1 MTQKIAIDT
10 AINLSSKKLLFFSNL
25 FILFTFIFLFV
36 SNLNSQVLINEY
48 FKTTSNQEEWIE
60 LIVTEENANLTNL
73 ILLDS
78 EILNSSPFR
87 FNGGIKFRDISFWRD
102 IPKGTFIVIYLKNVD
117 NSLLSSDKL
126 KGRLVVKATENTL
139 FELVCENCN
148 LSNWANEAFIID
160 NEAELFSIANN
171 STNIHSLGHTSDG
184 TGHFVNNMGIL
195 SKLTLSNNEAVSV
208 IPGDALLTYFGGF
221 DENNNFARK
230 NNLVTRG
237 GANRLTSGTPRNY
250 IFTDDLRKPEWNNP
264 GILTITEV
272 SGVYNVKWNRVL
284 NLPQPDNYYTF
295 LLLVT
300 NGTPQAAD
308 LPQNG
313 RNYAVNDAIGNSRVA
328 GIIKNNQNG
337 NVDISTGINCGTDYT
352 ISVIMG
358 RFRDLDNNHNQ
369 FLSNGITYNINSF
382 PTGLI
387 KREAVPNY
395 EILAEGNRTTFC
407 VQKDTSITLR
417 TSLSDVSKFRF
428 TWFQNGTPFLVGT
441 EYGQYSTLNV
451 TASGNFF
458 LQAINQ
464 DGCLR
469 TSNLLSIN
477 INNRPTIN
485 IMTNNRYIKSDTLIT
500 RCLGEEVELTSE
512 TDYGTVSWYKKVNN
526 VLTLVENNFR
536 FIVNTDG
543 EYVSI
548 ARDGDCRDTSK
559 IVRVEFLDYRFKTD
573 KLEIAFFKY
582 LNTDKIIEIEIE
594 NLSNRTLTFI
604 ESDLSIEAPFKLY
617 DVLFP
622 ITLLESEKKII
633 QVIIDSDIYSDREYI
648 LSLNNGCN
656 TKVDVKLKPI
666 RVNSEVV
673 INPSQIV
680 FPLKLRCSSTPID
693 SIISIL
699 NNSDFDLMV
708 EVSSKIPFNVVSGT
722 PFSLDRQQRSDI
734 RVSFNSNFNGVYYDT
749 LKILYYNS
757 NNTLRDSVFIP
768 LEAEIFEPILTFK
781 PDSIHWGILT
791 DCEFVKDTVIRLY
804 NNFNIDILIN
814 EQFANTDVRFINL
827 PINIPKNDSVD
838 VGIRLTVLNNGS
850 FDFKTSFNSIPCT
863 ISNEISFSGSKTEIS
878 YNFDD
883 SILNY
888 DTIFSCQSTNFRIKN
903 TRLRITSDVELY
915 TRIDSIY
922 VPNGFETNLNL
933 GDELFNINNISITFT
948 PNNYGNYNDYLII
961 KYFPCGDI
969 DSILLTGS
977 FKEVN
982 FDLPDTIY
990 FNTIIVG
997 ESDSKELE
1005 IVSKSTFPFMLK
1017 VEEPTTMFFNFTNYQ
1032 NEIYFSSFE
1041 DNFLFNLDFTS
1052 DLDGD
1057 FIDSVMVQMIEPCLI
1072 EKYVYLVGRAIP
1084 IDDVDVFFN
1093 FSESKVVDANEEFDV
1108 TFSVSSLLYDLDD
1121 FEITNTEI
1129 ELELNS
1135 NILHF
1140 VSATNQN
1147 PRPVSYDYDIRNN
1160 KLKVIFDKLYETELV
1175 LKFRPLLGND
1185 VQTMISISD
1194 FKYNSQNNLIK
1205 TYDSTLITLTGICSF
1220 EERLIFVGENLNL
1233 NIVQSNFQSV
1243 EIIFNITNGE
1253 KALAE
1258 VYDSRGSKVRDLMN
1272 KYTDIGNYSFKI
1284 DDLPT
1289 GVYFVKVRNGLENDS
1304 KSFVIVK

>member
-1 MTQKIAIDT
+1 M
-10 AINLSSKKLLFFSNL
+10 
-25 FILFTFIFLFV
+25 
-36 SNLNSQVLINEY
+36 INEY
-48 FKTTSNQEEWIE
+48 FNTTSNQEEWIE

-117 NSLLSSDKL
+117 NSLLSSDKV

-148 LSNWANEAFIID
+148 LSNWTNEAFIID

-171 STNIHSLGHTSDG
+171 STNIHSLGHTSNE
-184 TGHFVNNMGIL
+184 TGHFVNNMGTL
-195 SKLTLSNNEAVSV
+195 AKLTLGNNEAVSV

-221 DENNNFARK
+221 DENNDFAKK

-264 GILTITEV
+264 GNLTITEV

-313 RNYAVNDAIGNSRVA
+313 RNYQVNDVIGNSRIA
-328 GIIKNNQNG
+328 GVITSNQNG

-369 FLSNGITYNINSF
+369 FLSNGITYNKTSF
-382 PTGLI
+382 PTGVI

-395 EILAEGNRTTFC
+395 EILAEGNRTSFC

-428 TWFQNGTPFLVGT
+428 TWYQNGTPFLVGT
-441 EYGQYSTLNV
+441 EYGQYATLNV
-451 TASGNFF
+451 TASGNYF

-485 IMTNNRYIKSDTLIT
+485 TMTNNRFIKSDTLIT
-500 RCLGEEVELTSE
+500 RCLGEEVELLSE
-512 TDYGTVSWYKKVNN
+512 TDYGTVSWYRKVNN
-526 VLTLVENNFR
+526 TYTLVENSFR
-536 FIVNTDG
+536 LIANTDG

-559 IVRVEFLDYRFKTD
+559 IVRIEFLDYRFKTD
-573 KLEIAFFKY
+573 KLEVAFFKY
-582 LNTDKIIEIEIE
+582 LNTDRIIEIEIE
-594 NLSNRTLTFI
+594 NLSNRTLTFN
-604 ESDLSIEAPFKLY
+604 ESELSIEAPFKLHN
-617 DVLFP
+617 VVFP
-622 ITLLESEKKII
+622 ITLAENEKKII
-633 QVIIDSDIYSDREYI
+633 QVKIDSDSYTDKDYI
-648 LSLNNGCN
+648 LSLKNSCN
-656 TKVDVKLKPI
+656 TQVDVKLKPI

-680 FPLKLRCSSTPID
+680 FPSKLRCSSNPID
-693 SIISIL
+693 TLISIL

-708 EVSSKIPFNVVSGT
+708 EVSSKIPFEVVSGS
-722 PFSLDRQQRSDI
+722 PFSLVRQDRKDI
-734 RVSFNSNFNGVYYDT
+734 RISFNSNFNGVYYDT
-749 LKILYYNS
+749 LKIVYFNS
-757 NNTLRDSVFIP
+757 NNVIRDSIFIP
-768 LEAEIFEPILTFK
+768 LEAEVYEPVLTFK
-781 PDSIHWGILT
+781 PDSIFVGTLT
-791 DCEFVKDTVIRLY
+791 DCEFVKDTIIRLY
-804 NNFNIDILIN
+804 NNFDIDILIN
-814 EQFANTDVRFINL
+814 EQFSNSDVRFANL
-827 PINIPKNDSVD
+827 PINVPKNDSLD
-838 VGIRLTVLNNGS
+838 VGIRLSVLNKGS
-850 FDFKTSFNSIPCT
+850 FNFMTSFNSTPCT
-863 ISNEISFSGSKTEIS
+863 ISNLISISGSKTEIA

-883 SILNY
+883 RIINY
-888 DTIFSCQSTNFRIKN
+888 DTIFSCHSQNFRVRN

-922 VPNGFETNLNL
+922 VPNGFTTNLNL
-933 GDELFNINNISITFT
+933 GDELFNINNITITFT
-948 PNNYGNYNDYLII
+948 PNNYSNYSDYLII

-977 FKEVN
+977 YKEVN

-997 ESDSKELE
+997 GSDSKELE
-1005 IVSKSTFPFMLK
+1005 IISKSTFPYMLG
-1017 VEEPTTMFFNFTNYQ
+1017 VGEPSNTFFNFSNYQ
-1032 NEIYFSSFE
+1032 NEIYFNSFE
-1041 DNFLFNLDFTS
+1041 DKFQFDLEFTT
-1052 DLDGD
+1052 DLEGD
-1057 FIDSVMVQMIEPCLI
+1057 YIDSVLVQMNEPCVI
-1072 EKYVYLVGRAIP
+1072 NKMVYLVGRAIP
-1084 IDDVDVFFN
+1084 IDDVDVYFN
-1093 FSESKVVDANEEFDV
+1093 FSESKVVDSSEEFDV
-1108 TFSVSSLLYDLDD
+1108 TFSISSILYDLDD
-1121 FEITNTEI
+1121 FDITDAEI

-1160 KLKVIFDKLYETELV
+1160 KLKVIFDKLYETELTF
-1175 LKFRPLLGND
+1175 KFRPLLGND
-1185 VQTMISISD
+1185 IQTMINISD
-1194 FKYNSQNNLIK
+1194 FKYNSPNNLVK

-1220 EERLIFVGENLNL
+1220 EERLIFVGDKLNL
-1233 NIVQSNFQSV
+1233 NIIQNNFQTAEV
-1243 EIIFNITNGE
+1243 TFNITNGE
-1253 KALAE
+1253 KAIAE
-1258 VYDSRGSKVRDLMN
+1258 VYDSRGSKVRDLLN
-1272 KYTDIGNYSFKI
+1272 KYTDVGHYSFKI

-1289 GVYFVKVRNGLENDS
+1289 GVYFVKVRNGLENES
-1304 KSFVIVK
+1304 RSFVIVR